1 MTGKIITPHEYDA
14 FRGVLERACGIVL
27 GDNKHYLLTSRL
39 SRLMTEYGIDSF
51 GALVSRMEMDS
62 KLRER
67 ILDAMTT
74 NETSWFRD
82 KYPYDILKEHIL
94 PELASQRGFGGPR
107 IWSAACSTGQEPY
120 SISMIAQE
128 YSQIRAAGSLSG
140 MEILATDI
148 SPTVL
153 EDARGGVFDSMA
165 MARGMSPERR
175 DRFFVPHLDG
185 KSWAIKPEIKQR
197 VKFKDLNLMTSFV
210 PLGKF
215 DVVFC
220 RNVLIYFSA
229 DLKRDIIKRI
239 AGVLKPQGYLFLGG
253 SESIANYSDAFEMM
267 RVAGGVVYRLKE
279 L

>member
-1 MTGKIITPHEYDA
+1 MITPHEYDA
-14 FRGVLERACGIVL
+14 FRGILERACGIVL

-39 SRLMTEYGIDSF
+39 ARLMTEYGIESF

-128 YSQIRAAGSLSG
+128 YQQIRAAGILSG

-153 EDARGGVFDSMA
+153 EEARSGIFDSMA

-175 DRFFVPHLDG
+175 DRFFVPQPDG
-185 KSWAIKPEIKQR
+185 KSWMIKPEIKQR
-197 VKFKDLNLMTSFV
+197 VKFKDINLMTSFV

-267 RVAGGVVYRLKE
+267 RIAGGVVYRLKQV
-279 L
+279 